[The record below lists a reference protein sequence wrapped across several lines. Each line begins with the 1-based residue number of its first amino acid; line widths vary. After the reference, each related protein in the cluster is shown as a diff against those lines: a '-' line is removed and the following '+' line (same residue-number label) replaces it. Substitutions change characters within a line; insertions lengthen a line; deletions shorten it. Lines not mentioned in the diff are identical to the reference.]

1 MFSELSTF
9 GVFLG
14 GALSFLS
21 PCVLPLVPPY
31 LCYMAGVS
39 VEDFRNSDMQNK
51 QPVRLALFVA
61 AIAFSLGFSTVFI
74 ALGATASTVGHF
86 IGQYRDIL
94 AMVAGIIII
103 IFGLNF
109 LGVFRIGIL
118 AREVRFQTRKT
129 PAGPLGAYIIGLAF
143 AFGWT
148 PCVGPVLGPILTFAG
163 SKESVGEGA
172 LLLGIYSLGLAIPF
186 ILAALF
192 SNFFMWFLSSFKMH
206 LGKVEKIIGIL
217 LIIAGI
223 LFLTGDMQN
232 VSFWLLEKFPSLSSV
247 EALGWSDIVDFFNN
261 LF

>member
-94 AMVAGIIII
+94 AID
-103 IFGLNF
+103 
-109 LGVFRIGIL
+109 
-118 AREVRFQTRKT
+118 RK
-129 PAGPLGAYIIGLAF
+129 
-143 AFGWT
+143 
-148 PCVGPVLGPILTFAG
+148 
-163 SKESVGEGA
+163 SV
-172 LLLGIYSLGLAIPF
+172 
-186 ILAALF
+186 
-192 SNFFMWFLSSFKMH
+192 
-206 LGKVEKIIGIL
+206 V
-217 LIIAGI
+217 
-223 LFLTGDMQN
+223 
-232 VSFWLLEKFPSLSSV
+232 
-247 EALGWSDIVDFFNN
+247 
-261 LF
+261 